1 MEKYLEV
8 YIREMKNRNYA
19 RNTIKIYS
27 KHVENFLEFGRKLNF
42 NPKTRISV
50 FLNSELKTN
59 EQRRLA
65 WSSIRLFYK
74 LVLQKECP
82 YKLDKVRSRKR
93 LPDVLANDEVMK
105 ILCSIYNN
113 KHKLLISTLY
123 GSGLRVSEV
132 CNIKI
137 KDVNIKDLSLRI
149 HNSKGNKDR
158 LTVISEKSVPGLM
171 LLMNNRRAEEYL
183 FVTRDNKKYSRRT
196 VQKIFSDA
204 LERSGL
210 QRSPTCHTLRHCFAT
225 HLVESGV
232 DIKTVKGLLGH
243 KSIKTTMIYVN
254 LADPISRKIKSPL

>member
-19 RNTIKIYS
+19 QNTIKIYS
-27 KHVENFLEFGRKLNF
+27 NHLQHFLEFGRMSNSD
-42 NPKTRISV
+42 PKTRISV
-50 FLNSELKTN
+50 FLNNKIKTN

-82 YKLDKVRSRKR
+82 YSLDKVRSRKR
-93 LPDVLANDEVMK
+93 LPDILSNEEVMN
-105 ILCSIYNN
+105 ILGSIHNK

-132 CNIKI
+132 CHIKI
-137 KDVNIKDLSLRI
+137 KDVNLKELSLRI
-149 HNSKGNKDR
+149 YNSKGNKDR
-158 LTVISEKSVPGLM
+158 VTILSEKSVPELK
-171 LLMNNRRAEEYL
+171 LLMNSRRAEDYL
-183 FVTRDNKKYSRRT
+183 FVTRDHKKYSRRT

-210 QRSPTCHTLRHCFAT
+210 RKSPTCHTLRHCFAT

-254 LADPISRKIKSPL
+254 LADPITRKIKSPL